1 MTQNAIGKELKIAR
15 VIAELSQK
23 ELAAAV
29 GITVPY
35 LSAVEN
41 GAYIPSDRLLDDLKE
56 AVRWTPQIGV
66 LVRASQAAPSPP
78 AATGGDN
85 D

>member
-1 MTQNAIGKELKIAR
+1 MIQNIIGKELKIAR

-41 GAYIPSDRLLDDLKE
+41 GAYIPSDRLLKDLKE
-56 AVRWTPQIGV
+56 AVRWTPQISV
-66 LVRASQAAPSPP
+66 LVRASQAEPSANPK
-78 AATGGDN
+78 GE
-85 D
+85 

>member
-1 MTQNAIGKELKIAR
+1 MTQNIIGKELKIAR
-15 VIAELSQK
+15 VLAELSQK

-41 GAYIPSDRLLDDLKE
+41 GVYIPSDRLLDDLRE
-56 AVRWTPQIGV
+56 AVRWTPQISV
-66 LVRASQAAPSPP
+66 LVRVSQEEEA
-78 AATGGDN
+78 
-85 D
+85 